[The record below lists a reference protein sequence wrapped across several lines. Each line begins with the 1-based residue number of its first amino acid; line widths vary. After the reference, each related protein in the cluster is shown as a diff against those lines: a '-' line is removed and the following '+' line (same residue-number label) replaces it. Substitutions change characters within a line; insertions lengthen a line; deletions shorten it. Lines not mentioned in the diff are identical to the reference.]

1 MQGRVVRNEKLGFKQ
16 TKESQWKWIARSRAK
31 KMMFLLRVLAR
42 KLGFL
47 ARSCAVLSGFETRSW
62 VVWCF
67 LAWTCWRQES
77 EFQKAGEQDLAGFS
91 IAAEENKSN
100 DFVFELGV
108 ARSAQSG
115 EVALPKGQHLK
126 KTARLESK
134 ALWVAMGIENHRKI
148 AKRDR
153 PLLGSADGSSPRSN
167 SQVTKM

>member
-1 MQGRVVRNEKLGFKQ
+1 
-16 TKESQWKWIARSRAK
+16 
-31 KMMFLLRVLAR
+31 MMGFLLL
-42 KLGFL
+42 
-47 ARSCAVLSGFETRSW
+47 
-62 VVWCF
+62 
-67 LAWTCWRQES
+67 
-77 EFQKAGEQDLAGFS
+77 QKKTKN
-91 IAAEENKSN
+91 I